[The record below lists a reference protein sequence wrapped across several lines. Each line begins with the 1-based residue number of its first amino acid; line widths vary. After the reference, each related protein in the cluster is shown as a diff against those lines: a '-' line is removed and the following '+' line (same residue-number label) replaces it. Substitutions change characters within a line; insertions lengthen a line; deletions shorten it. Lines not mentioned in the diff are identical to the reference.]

1 MPSFREEND
10 DDNLYDDVVRMAD
23 RMGLKGPKRQ
33 EYIHDHM
40 LQGGYEPVQSREA
53 YAKIQQEEADDG
65 GGGGWFGS
73 RGQSGGRGSGGGGG
87 RNSGRG
93 SRDNDDSF

>member
-1 MPSFREEND
+1 MPGFRSDEED

-23 RMGLKGPKRQ
+23 RMQLKGPKRQ

-53 YAKIQQEEADDG
+53 YAKVQQEEPEGD
-65 GGGGWFGS
+65 GGGGWFGGGGT
-73 RGQSGGRGSGGGGG
+73 RGRGGGGSS
-87 RNSGRG
+87 RRQRPN
-93 SRDNDDSF
+93 SRDEDDNF